1 MLDRYAREGMLAL
14 WSLQNRFDTY
24 LKVEKAVASAWYQ
37 LGLMSAID
45 CEKIQKAWFSLE
57 RIHTLEQTTKH
68 DVIAFINAVC
78 ENLGDEARFFHYGIT
93 SSDCIDTALALLLQE
108 SLKIILNDLD
118 ALLAVL
124 KKRAYEF
131 KDTLII
137 GRSHGIHGEPLSFG
151 LVWALWFDE
160 MWRHMQSL
168 KVVLEEVGVGMISGA
183 MGNLAHIPL
192 ELEEITCAL
201 LGLKVAPIT
210 NQVISRDRH
219 AKMINAIALLASS
232 CEKVVINI
240 RHYQRTEVYE
250 AEEYFSEGQKG
261 SSAMPHKRNPVLSEN
276 ITGLCRVIRG
286 YCMPMMESV
295 ALWHERDISHSSV
308 ERFIFP
314 DIFTTTD
321 FMLDRLTTL
330 LKNLVVYPEN
340 MQQNLEKTGG
350 LIFSQRLLLELPKL
364 GFSKEQSYTIIQENA
379 AKVWKSLQQGK
390 HTPDCFLHTLLKD
403 PRLEKVDRSFLKEC
417 FETSYYLKNTDQI
430 FARVFG
436 IW

>member
-1 MLDRYAREGMLAL
+1 MLDRYSREGMLAL
-14 WSLQNRFDTY
+14 WSLRNKFDTY

-37 LGLMSAID
+37 LGLMSAVD

-108 SLKIILNDLD
+108 SLKIILKDLD

-192 ELEEITCAL
+192 ELEEITCTS

-250 AEEYFSEGQKG
+250 AEEYFSKGQKG

-390 HTPDCFLHTLLKD
+390 HAPDCFLHTLLKD
-403 PRLEKVDRSFLKEC
+403 PRLEKVDRSFLEEC
-417 FETSYYLKNTDQI
+417 FDTSYYLKNTDQI
-430 FARVFG
+430 FTRVFG
-436 IW
+436 I